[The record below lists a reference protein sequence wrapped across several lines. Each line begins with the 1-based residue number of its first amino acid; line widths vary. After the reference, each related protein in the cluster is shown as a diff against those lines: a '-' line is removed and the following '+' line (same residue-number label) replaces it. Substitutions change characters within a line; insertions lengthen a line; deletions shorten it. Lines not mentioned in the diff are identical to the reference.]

1 MFKSKNNLN
10 HHLLLFNRLIYKFIN
25 ISQFKMEDTKMH
37 DIKNFRYITKQQ
49 KFLPALIIPLLIIGL
64 FWAVWAFSIVE
75 YNEYAIERELGK
87 LDNKIREPGINYV
100 GIGTL
105 IRVNNQVRNYEIA
118 VDGASSDFQS
128 VDLIL
133 NLNLKINKDQVY
145 DFVKDYRT
153 EEMFTQ
159 YLNNKVQEKV
169 KLVLLQYNAEKM
181 LTDRDK
187 VREEMYDVVV
197 KIPELK
203 YFTFN
208 DLTIKDIAF
217 SEEFDNMLER
227 RASVNQERVIIEKQK
242 QNLELLKKNIESVN
256 IDTYFKYKLI
266 EKWDGKADLIISDAL
281 LTTGKV
287 QAESEE

>member
-1 MFKSKNNLN
+1 
-10 HHLLLFNRLIYKFIN
+10 
-25 ISQFKMEDTKMH
+25 MH